1 MREPAYYRVATP
13 LGEMRVYVAD
23 GRPLFVTLPGRGESG
38 EEARAPAPAAVAELI
53 AAVKAFFRGEEVSS
67 RYASELIA
75 CLGTTVFERAV
86 LEEVSRIPRG
96 ETRSYGEVAELAGY
110 PRAARAVGNV
120 MHDNP
125 YPIVV
130 PCHRV
135 IRGDGGIGGY
145 GGAEEIKAWLL
156 RFEGCEPGE

>member
-1 MREPAYYRVATP
+1 MREPVYYPVATT
-13 LGEMRVYVAD
+13 LGEIRVYAAD
-23 GRPLFVTLPGRGESG
+23 GRPLFVTLPGCGEGG
-38 EEARAPAPAAVAELI
+38 EEAETPAPAAVADLI
-53 AAVKAFFRGEEVSS
+53 AAVEAFFRGEEIAA
-67 RYASELIA
+67 RCASELIA
-75 CLGTTVFERAV
+75 GLGTTSFERAV

-120 MHDNP
+120 MHGNP

-135 IRGDGGIGGY
+135 IRGDGGLGGY

-156 RFEGCEPGE
+156 RFESADTST